1 MKPKRTPSRARRISL
16 ARRLALILLVGS
28 AAGASATSPTAI
40 DVAVRTIRTMQAPRL
55 VGDTLVLSYRHP
67 YQAARFVGARFSHEQ
82 WAVLHAYAVNENGV
96 FVLDYPLPAGAGR
109 LSYRIVVDGV
119 WMSDPSNPLVEMN
132 DQGVEVSVFEVE
144 TEPWRSVANPE
155 VKAGRATFVFTGS
168 PGARVSLV
176 GDFNEWD
183 PFAQLMTEVRPGQFT
198 ATIEVRPGHHYY
210 AFFAGGRKVLDEKN
224 SETGVDPDGRRVS
237 SFTVPYTSA
246 D

>member
-1 MKPKRTPSRARRISL
+1 VKPKRTPSRARRISL

-28 AAGASATSPTAI
+28 AAVASATSPTAI

-55 VGDTLVLSYRHP
+55 VGDTLVLTYRSRDP
-67 YQAARFVGARFSHEQ
+67 VRFVGARFSHER
-82 WAVLHAYAVNENGV
+82 WAVLHAYAVNEHGV
-96 FVLDYPLPAGAGR
+96 FVLDYPLPTGAPR
-109 LSYRIVVDGV
+109 LSYRIVVDGLV
-119 WMSDPSNPLVEMN
+119 MKDPSNPLVET
-132 DQGVEVSVFEVE
+132 DDRGVEVSVFEVG

-155 VKAGRATFVFTGS
+155 VKAGRATFVYTGT

-183 PFAQLMTEVRPGQFT
+183 PFAELMTEVRPGQFVT
-198 ATIEVRPGHHYY
+198 TVEIRPGRHYY
-210 AFFAGGRKVLDEKN
+210 AFFAGGRKVLDDKN

-237 SFTVPYTSA
+237 SFTVPYTPA